1 MHYMKIQWRE
11 FPMVIGRGRR
21 REHPKDTSEGITWPS
36 ATMGVAQLPVGHAHT
51 QGNPEGV
58 KWTSV
63 TSGSH
68 VTTMLLRRKKNA
80 GENRGIRRTYFR
92 PHDSRHFR
100 SKGPTRADI
109 AQLPV
114 AHVQN
119 ILPDRARDWVTSGHV
134 TSGSTSQ
141 HLRKC
146 DFVRTVLPIYNL
158 RAMENTTKDNDY
170 NLL

>member
-1 MHYMKIQWRE
+1 MHYMKIKWRE
-11 FPMVIGRGRR
+11 FRTVKGRRRR

-51 QGNPEGV
+51 QGNPEGL

-68 VTTMLLRRKKNA
+68 VTTILILRKKR
-80 GENRGIRRTYFR
+80 GEKQGACAEHTSG
-92 PHDSRHFR
+92 HVTHVTSGQ
-100 SKGPTRADI
+100 KTPTRADI
-109 AQLPV
+109 AQFPV

-119 ILPDRARDWVTSGHV
+119 ILPDRACDWVTSVHI

-146 DFVRTVLPIYNL
+146 DFFRTVLPIYYL